1 MYRYQEN
8 NITDSMWLNF
18 ANSLIKIG
26 QNPVIT
32 QMEEVYS
39 IVTKDSS
46 ILSKKSFLEELV
58 KYYGRSKENQRCE
71 MITSPQQTFIEFFRK
86 MYAAETK
93 TYILAA
99 FAYQVLNK
107 LDKTKNYDAELML
120 QTEYFTNRSSKFQEM
135 IKQHAGKLDRDFW
148 VCNRKVNEHTTFQMN
163 KFIYGYLEYEPDLT
177 GSCGTS
183 CSDVKNERGLQQLGP
198 EMHRKC
204 MGMVKDCQSTNTYK
218 FKYCY
223 AKNMES
229 SYLYEYMENDIFK
242 RGAEEMCSKDI
253 NPLQNVSIFTLPHAS
268 CGKVLM
274 SCRIS

>member
-8 NITDSMWLNF
+8 NITDSMWRNF
-18 ANSLIKIG
+18 ANSLINRG

-32 QMEEVYS
+32 QMEEVYN
-39 IVTKDSS
+39 IVAKETSS
-46 ILSKKSFLEELV
+46 ILSRKSFLEELL
-58 KYYGRSKENQRCE
+58 KYYTRTKENQRCE
-71 MITSPQQTFIEFFRK
+71 MLTSPQQTFIEFFRK

-107 LDKTKNYDAELML
+107 LDETKNYESELKL
-120 QTEYFTNRSSKFQEM
+120 QTEYFTNRSVKFQEM
-135 IKQHAGKLDRDFW
+135 ISQYAENLDRDFW
-148 VCNRKVNEHTTFQMN
+148 VCNRKVNDHTTFQMN

-177 GSCGTS
+177 GTCNSQCG
-183 CSDVKNERGLQQLGP
+183 DVKNERGILQLGP

-204 MGMVKDCQSTNTYK
+204 MGMVKDCRSTK
-218 FKYCY
+218 SQIFKYCY

-229 SYLYEYMENDIFK
+229 SYMYEYMENDMFK

-253 NPLQNVSIFTLPHAS
+253 NPLQNVSIFT
-268 CGKVLM
+268 
-274 SCRIS
+274 